1 MRFIPEDVPHTLEFS
16 RILEMTAEHCMGTPG
31 RELSLQI
38 RPSTDIHVILQ
49 RLREVD
55 EWARTMIGPEPVPFS
70 PYEDI
75 RDTFR
80 YLSVTDYIMEVE
92 DLLHYRNLL
101 YIHRDLHQYPD
112 EETSVAYPVLTDL
125 IQSLPFESEPLDL
138 LEQVFDEKGDIRD
151 TASPALASIR
161 RSRINLQKELDKQF
175 RQLVGQYKKSGWL
188 ADSGESI
195 RGGRLVLTV
204 PVEHKRKIKGIIHDE
219 SATGKTVFLEPAQ
232 LVEGNNDLFELESEE
247 RQEIQRILKELSQR
261 IRPYSDYLQDLIS
274 HIIRL
279 DLIRAKATVSRMYNG
294 THPEMTREIRMHLE
308 EAFHPLLWI
317 KNRISG
323 KPVIPFGLD
332 LDPQHRIL
340 VLSGPNAGGKSIT
353 MKSVLM
359 IQLLAQAGYLVPAK
373 QGSILPVF
381 QKCFADIGDQQS
393 IEDDLSTY
401 SSKLRNM
408 RQFLEHADRRTLIAI
423 DEFGS
428 GTDPKMGGAI
438 AEAILKSLNKKKVFG
453 VVTTHY
459 SNLKIFAFQHAGLI
473 NGSMVF
479 DQEELHPT
487 YELRVGQPG
496 SSFAFEIASSSGLP
510 VDVLDYARKRSGTS
524 NQAVDQL
531 LVNLQND
538 RSRLEE
544 ELETI
549 QIKKEKLDQLVSSY
563 EQMFKDLEYQ
573 RKKHKME
580 LRELALQ
587 QKSRDQQDVDQV
599 IQELK
604 QERNL
609 EKAKEKRELL
619 QAEQEKLRK
628 QVGSIREE
636 VHQIST
642 DMVDT
647 SDAIEVGTFV
657 RIRNGGAIGEILR
670 VEKGKAEIAV
680 GALKMIV
687 DLFDLQAVRE
697 PLNIRSRPSI
707 SVGNTAQE
715 YGSTRLDL
723 RGFKLEEGRRV
734 LQLFLDQALLSSARR
749 IVILHGKGTGALRKM
764 VLSMAREYKDIKKVG
779 PADPEEGGD
788 GVTVIQF

>member
-1 MRFIPEDVPHTLEFS
+1 MLFIPEDVPQTLEFS
-16 RILEMTAEHCMGTPG
+16 RILEMTAEHCMGAPG

-38 RPSTDIHVILQ
+38 RPSTDIHVIRQ
-49 RLREVD
+49 RLQEVD
-55 EWARTMIGPEPVPFS
+55 EWARTMMGPEPIPFS
-70 PYEDI
+70 LYEDI

-80 YLSVTDYIMEVE
+80 YLLVIDYIMEVE
-92 DLLHYRNLL
+92 DLLRYRNLL
-101 YIHRDLHQYPD
+101 YVHRNLHQYPN
-112 EETSVAYPVLTDL
+112 EETSVAYPVLVAL

-138 LEQVFDEKGDIRD
+138 LEQVFDETGEIRD
-151 TASPALASIR
+151 NASPALASIR
-161 RSRINLQKELDKQF
+161 RSMINLQKELDKQF

-188 ADSGESI
+188 ADTGESI

-219 SATGKTVFLEPAQ
+219 SGSGKTVFLEPAQ

-261 IRPYSDYLQDLIS
+261 IRPHSDYLQALIN

-279 DLIRAKATVSRMYNG
+279 DLIRAKAIVSRMYKG
-294 THPEMTREIRMHLE
+294 TNPEVSRDIRMHLE

-317 KNRISG
+317 KNQISG
-323 KPVIPFGLD
+323 KPVIPFALELD
-332 LDPQHRIL
+332 TQNRIL

-353 MKSVLM
+353 MKSVLL
-359 IQLLAQAGYLVPAK
+359 IQLMAQAGYLIPAK
-373 QGSILPVF
+373 HGSILPVF

-438 AEAILKSLNKKKVFG
+438 AEAILRSLNKKKAFG

-459 SNLKIFAFQHAGLI
+459 SNLKIFAFQQTGLI

-496 SSFAFEIASSSGLP
+496 SSFAFEIAGSSGLP
-510 VDVLDYARKRSGTS
+510 DDVLDYARKRSGTS

-538 RSRLEE
+538 RRRLEE
-544 ELETI
+544 ELDVVNS
-549 QIKKEKLDQLVSSY
+549 KKEKLDQLVSSY
-563 EQMFKDLEYQ
+563 EQLFRDLEYQ

-580 LRELALQ
+580 IRELALQ

-604 QERNL
+604 QERSL

-628 QVGSIREE
+628 QVGDIREE

-642 DMVDT
+642 DMVDST
-647 SDAIEVGTFV
+647 EGIEVGTFV
-657 RIRNGGAIGEILR
+657 RIRNGGAIGEVLR
-670 VEKGKAEIAV
+670 MEKGKAELAV

-687 DLFDLQAVRE
+687 DLLDLQAVRE
-697 PLNIRSRPSI
+697 PLSIRSRPSV
-707 SVGNTAQE
+707 SVGNTVQD

-734 LQLFLDQALLSSARR
+734 LQLFLDKALLSSARR
-749 IVILHGKGTGALRKM
+749 VVILHGKGTGALRKM
-764 VLSMAREYKDIKKVG
+764 VQSLAREYKDISKVG